1 MEVQNIFLFL
11 EKIDIS
17 IPMKDLLMNVE
28 DIKKFK
34 FITKENDENIIIV

>member
-34 FITKENDENIIIV
+34 FITKENDEKN

>member
-34 FITKENDENIIIV
+34 FITKENDENN